1 MVLKNK
7 RTRSVVVIIV
17 LIGLSIL
24 SGCKKGQPSPVP
36 TAVPLLEPTATLT
49 LAPATAVVETPSPTV
64 ATETPSPEPTLEAP
78 TDTPAPTVAP
88 SATSTSPPEPVPTF
102 TPTPERPPLAIQL
115 FRVDIEE
122 LDTGKRL
129 TFYWETTGATKVM
142 LAIGTAL
149 RFMPWWELPPNGTHT
164 VELSGTLFRDPQ
176 ASLTAFDADDN
187 EVTAMVTIAW
197 PCTYTY
203 FFTPEPQACPTHAPI
218 AATAAEQPFENGRMI
233 WLEEVRGEELLLER
247 VIFVLYNDGR
257 FDRFDDTW
265 TEDQP
270 ESDPAL
276 VPPAGLI
283 QPIRGFGKVWRANP
297 SVRERLGWGLAPE
310 QGFGTLWQG
319 QTRESIPSVA
329 YLRTLDN
336 SVLMLMGW
344 GMGSGSWEFAA
355 P

>member
-1 MVLKNK
+1 MGLKTK

-17 LIGLSIL
+17 LIGLSIPG
-24 SGCKKGQPSPVP
+24 GCKKEQPSPVP

-49 LAPATAVVETPSPTV
+49 IAPETAVVETPSPTV
-64 ATETPSPEPTLEAP
+64 ALETPSPEPTLPAP
-78 TDTPAPTVAP
+78 TDTPAPTGAP
-88 SATSTSPPEPVPTF
+88 ASPPEPLPTS
-102 TPTPERPPLAIQL
+102 TPRPETPPLAIQA

-129 TFYWETTGATKVM
+129 TFNWETTGATKVR
-142 LAIGTAL
+142 LYIGTAQ

-164 VELSGTLFRDPQ
+164 VELAGTLFRDPQ
-176 ASLTAFDADDN
+176 ASLSAFDADEN
-187 EVTAMVTIAW
+187 EVTTAVTIAW

-203 FFTPEPQACPTHAPI
+203 FFTPEPQACPTQAPI
-218 AATAAEQPFENGRMI
+218 AATATEQPFENGRMI
-233 WLEEVRGEELLLER
+233 WLEEVRAEEPLLER
-247 VIFVLYNDGR
+247 VIFVFYNDGR

-283 QPIRGFGKVWRANP
+283 QPIRGFGKVWRENAR
-297 SVRERLGWGLAPE
+297 VRERLGWGLAPE
-310 QGFGTLWQG
+310 RGFGTLWQG

-329 YLRTLDN
+329 YLRTVDN

-344 GMGSGSWEFAA
+344 GMMSGSWETAA